1 MKKFFKDV
9 VKYEKIYLE
18 KVAETIKDKNDRTEI
33 LFALIFVGVGLVEA
47 KAYPKYFKACIEDA
61 LKQPK
66 DGEEP
71 VE

>member
-9 VKYEKIYLE
+9 IKYEKIYLE

-47 KAYPKYFKACIEDA
+47 KAYQKYFKACIEDA
-61 LKQPK
+61 LKQSE